1 MLENREAT
9 IRKLKAKLDEWNID
23 IDKLAAKAR
32 QVKAE
37 KEIEYHDQIESLRAK
52 RGEVEQKIAEL
63 RKGGEAGWEDLS
75 KNVERSWEA
84 LKEGYAAAKARYE
97 RDARDDSGK

>member
-1 MLENREAT
+1 MLENREAA

-23 IDKLAAKAR
+23 IDNLTARAR

-37 KEIEYHDQIESLRAK
+37 KEIEYRDQIAALRAK
-52 RGEVEQKIAEL
+52 RVEVEQKIAGL
-63 RKGGEAGWEDLS
+63 RKGGGASWEDLR
-75 KNVERSWEA
+75 KNAERSWEA

-97 RDARDDSGK
+97 RDDRDDTGK

>member
-9 IRKLKAKLDEWNID
+9 IRKLKAKIDEWNAD

-37 KEIEYHDQIESLRAK
+37 KVRMRVMVRFTAIKMD
-52 RGEVEQKIAEL
+52 
-63 RKGGEAGWEDLS
+63 
-75 KNVERSWEA
+75 
-84 LKEGYAAAKARYE
+84 
-97 RDARDDSGK
+97 